1 MADYDV
7 AIIGG
12 GPGGYVAGIRAGQLG
27 LKTVLFDQER
37 VGGLCL
43 NWGCIPSKA
52 LLRNA
57 EIVKFVRDANKWG
70 IGGVEKATFDL
81 AKAYNRSRE
90 VVDRL
95 VGGVETLLKD
105 AGVEV
110 VIAKASLKDRNTISA
125 GGKTYSTK
133 NIVIATGASSRML
146 PGVKVDGKT
155 VITSRE
161 GLAFQAAPERVVIIG
176 AGPIGVEFAELWSAY
191 GSQVTIVELLDTLV
205 PQEDPDVGRAL
216 RRSFEQRGVQCFV
229 KTKVDGAEVKDGVAH
244 VTITSEQGEQTI
256 EAETVLVAIG
266 FVPSTSGLNLEAAGV
281 ATQRGFVTI
290 DDQMQTNVPGIY
302 AIGDVTG
309 KLMLAHAASQQGI
322 IAAET
327 IAGQKMPVLDY
338 VQIPRATFC
347 QPQVGSIGYTEAA
360 AKEAG
365 YDVKTARFP
374 LSANSKSVA
383 YGETEGFV
391 KFVVDVPTGQ
401 VLGIHM
407 LGHDIVELLGE
418 ATMISLL
425 EATTKE
431 IGFAVHAHPT
441 FSEAMKEAAL
451 AADGEAI
458 HIVQRKSSQATPRQG
473 AATR

>member
-27 LKTVLFDQER
+27 LKTVLFDKER

-57 EIVKFVRDANKWG
+57 EVVKLVRDGAKWG
-70 IGGVEKATFDL
+70 IGGVEKATFDM
-81 AKAYNRSRE
+81 AKAYSRSRE

-105 AGVEV
+105 NGVEV
-110 VIAKASLKDRNTISA
+110 VIAKASLKDRNTVSA
-125 GGKTYSTK
+125 GGKTYSAK
-133 NIVIATGASSRML
+133 NIIISTGASSRML
-146 PGVKVDGKT
+146 PGVTLDGKV

-161 GLAFQAAPERVVIIG
+161 GLAFQAAPERAIIIG
-176 AGPIGVEFAELWSAY
+176 AGPVGVEFAELWASY
-191 GSQVTIVELLDTLV
+191 GSKVTIVEMLETLV
-205 PQEDPDVGRAL
+205 PLEDPDVGRAL
-216 RRSFEQRGVQCFV
+216 KRSFEQRGVQCFV
-229 KTKVDGAEVKDGVAH
+229 KTKVDGVQVEGDKAK
-244 VTITSEQGEQTI
+244 VTITNEQGEQTL
-256 EAETVLVAIG
+256 EADAVLVAIG
-266 FVPSTSGLNLEAAGV
+266 FIPTTSELNLEAAGV
-281 ATQRGFVTI
+281 ATQRGFITI
-290 DDQMQTNVPGIY
+290 DDRMQTNVPGIY

-309 KLMLAHAASQQGI
+309 KLMLAHVASEQGI
-322 IAAET
+322 IAVET
-327 IAGQKMPVLDY
+327 IAGQQMPALDY
-338 VQIPRATFC
+338 VQMPRATFC
-347 QPQVGSIGYTEAA
+347 QPQIGSIGYTEAA
-360 AKEAG
+360 AKAAG

-374 LSANSKSVA
+374 LSANSKAVA
-383 YGETEGFV
+383 YGETEGFIKV
-391 KFVVDVPTGQ
+391 VVDVPTGQ
-401 VLGIHM
+401 ILGIHM

-431 IGFAVHAHPT
+431 VGFAVHTHPT

-458 HIVQRKSSQATPRQG
+458 HIVQRKSQKPMPQQG